1 MIRRVSMALAMA
13 GLLGLTASSAHA
25 GLTNLLTDGSFEAA
39 TLNPNPGANVNN
51 ANAIGT
57 TSGTLLGSSS
67 WTVTDTLASG
77 TKRGVMIA
85 STGNSTANT
94 YFSATLPADPLTAGV
109 ATELA
114 GTQVAYFIGDTEI
127 VSLGQSL
134 SVVAGQTYTFGFDA
148 ATTWTSRN
156 NANTSSLVATLGS
169 ATLSTTSASLP
180 TPTSATSDNSWTH
193 FSGSFTATTT
203 GTENFLSTYTGGAA
217 AAQDILIDRVFV
229 TTAVPEPGTMALGA
243 IVCGIG
249 GMAYRRTRARQN
261 TAV

>member
-94 YFSATLPADPLTAGV
+94 YFSATLPADVMPVSARPAVGAGKAEAERAHFMPSFPAAGV
-109 ATELA
+109 PL
-114 GTQVAYFIGDTEI
+114 
-127 VSLGQSL
+127 
-134 SVVAGQTYTFGFDA
+134 
-148 ATTWTSRN
+148 
-156 NANTSSLVATLGS
+156 ATLPTVGD
-169 ATLSTTSASLP
+169 AELGLSMP
-180 TPTSATSDNSWTH
+180 
-193 FSGSFTATTT
+193 
-203 GTENFLSTYTGGAA
+203 
-217 AAQDILIDRVFV
+217 
-229 TTAVPEPGTMALGA
+229 
-243 IVCGIG
+243 
-249 GMAYRRTRARQN
+249 
-261 TAV
+261 